1 MKVLSSTFISL
12 CLLFEEFHV
21 RFVRKNSFYAEEE
34 FRTALTMVIPSQ
46 KNIFLRDSNMMPIT
60 ALNSMS
66 LAKVL
71 SLMYLCLAIVF
82 SPLILFMVSM
92 DGIGLTE
99 GIFVVVFFVVFYWIS
114 GAIAGFLIGTI

>member
-1 MKVLSSTFISL
+1 MI
-12 CLLFEEFHV
+12 
-21 RFVRKNSFYAEEE
+21 R
-34 FRTALTMVIPSQ
+34 
-46 KNIFLRDSNMMPIT
+46 IT

-71 SLMYLCLAIVF
+71 SLVYLCLAIVF

-99 GIFVVVFFVVFYWIS
+99 GIFVVVFFVVFYGIA
-114 GAIAGFLIGTI
+114 GAIAGLLIGTIYNLVVKQIGGIEMDIETA